1 MMSIVYVFWMYV
13 ILFGII
19 GMLRGWAKELLV
31 AFSVIVA
38 LTLNHVLRK
47 YVPVVS
53 TLPEDNTSLFWVLS
67 LVLLA
72 LVFFGYQTVA
82 LIPHLQSKATRE
94 RLQDSLFGAIV
105 GGLNGYL
112 IFGTVLFYLA
122 QTQYQALPNVVH
134 AAAGGHAGSS
144 AEPDDV
150 HAAAPVRR
158 ARDLLRSHP
167 VLHLRHRGLH
177 MKPENAL
184 NREHVHFI
192 GIGGSGLSAIARML
206 KESGYTVTG
215 SDLSSQ
221 PLCGRPASCGRDRQ
235 HWTRGRECARRG
247 LGRALVSHRG

>member
-53 TLPEDNTSLFWVLS
+53 TLPEESTSLFWVLS
-67 LVLLA
+67 MVLLA

-112 IFGTVLFYLA
+112 IFGTALFYLA
-122 QTQYQALPNVVH
+122 QTNYQALPNVVLAPTPDVQ
-134 AAAGGHAGSS
+134 AAVQNLMTYMPPHVFG
-144 AEPDDV
+144 EPAIYFAV
-150 HAAAPVRR
+150 I
-158 ARDLLRSHP
+158 LC
-167 VLHLRHRGLH
+167 
-177 MKPENAL
+177 
-184 NREHVHFI
+184 FI
-192 GIGGSGLSAIARML
+192 FVIVVFI
-206 KESGYTVTG
+206 
-215 SDLSSQ
+215 
-221 PLCGRPASCGRDRQ
+221 
-235 HWTRGRECARRG
+235 
-247 LGRALVSHRG
+247 